1 MVLESLISPLNAKNN
16 PWKLFFIGC
25 VYSIIGLFLSYIVF
39 KEISGFLMVFLISI
53 ATVPLIYQV
62 IKNEEQLDIEI
73 KSEWKILKEHSKV
86 LSFLMFFFT
95 GVVVSLTIAYVF
107 LPVDMVETV
116 FEIQSTAIQDVNNN
130 VSGGLAK
137 VGLFKAIFLN
147 NLKVL
152 FFCLIFSFLYGVGA
166 IFILTWNASVV
177 AVAMGNLIKTKL
189 ALLSASFGFSN
200 LASYLTISSISFM
213 RYMSHGFIEILSYF
227 VAGLA
232 GSIISVAVIK
242 HNLENEAV
250 LYDALDLIIV
260 SLVLLLVGAIFEVYI
275 TPLLF
280 PTFGYA

>member
-1 MVLESLISPLNAKNN
+1 MPNIQVVPSNHTGDRLKMQALDNRYMLFLIDGDKMTGEYAGNIDL
-16 PWKLFFIGC
+16 
-25 VYSIIGLFLSYIVF
+25 SII
-39 KEISGFLMVFLISI
+39 
-53 ATVPLIYQV
+53 
-62 IKNEEQLDIEI
+62 
-73 KSEWKILKEHSKV
+73 
-86 LSFLMFFFT
+86 
-95 GVVVSLTIAYVF
+95 
-107 LPVDMVETV
+107 
-116 FEIQSTAIQDVNNN
+116 DVNNN

-189 ALLSASFGFSN
+189 AVLSASFGLSN
-200 LASYLTISSISFM
+200 LASYLTITSFSFM

-260 SLVLLLVGAIFEVYI
+260 SL
-275 TPLLF
+275 
-280 PTFGYA
+280 